1 MHQMHTTQNSPSS
14 PRTIGREELRAALA
28 DRDDVVVVET
38 LRTEH
43 FEQGHLPGA
52 VHLHPD
58 DVARRAAEVLPD
70 RDAFVV
76 TYCSNAA
83 CRNSAAVAAQLAK
96 LGYTN
101 VRRYEAGK
109 QDWQEAGLPLERG
122 AVPIA

>member
-1 MHQMHTTQNSPSS
+1 MV
-14 PRTIGREELRAALA
+14 RTISRDELRAALA
-28 DRDDVVVVET
+28 GRDDVVLVET
-38 LRTEH
+38 LRPEH

-58 DVARRAAEVLPD
+58 DVEQRAADVLPD

-76 TYCSNAA
+76 TYCPNVA
-83 CRNSAAVAAQLAK
+83 CRNSAAVAERLAK

-122 AVPIA
+122 PVPVG

>member
-1 MHQMHTTQNSPSS
+1 MV
-14 PRTIGREELRAALA
+14 RTISREELQAALA
-28 DRDDVVVVET
+28 ERDDVVLVET
-38 LRTEH
+38 LRPEH
-43 FEQGHLPGA
+43 YEQGHLPGA

-58 DVARRAAEVLPD
+58 DVERRGAQVVPD

-76 TYCSNAA
+76 TYCSNVA
-83 CRNSAAVAAQLAK
+83 CGNSRAVAERLAK

-122 AVPIA
+122 AVPVG

>member
-1 MHQMHTTQNSPSS
+1 MI
-14 PRTIGREELRAALA
+14 RTIDREQIQAALA
-28 DRDDVVVVET
+28 ERDDVVLVET
-38 LRTEH
+38 LRPEH

-58 DVARRAAEVLPD
+58 DVERRAAEVLPD

-83 CRNSAAVAAQLAK
+83 CGNSGAVAARLAK

-109 QDWQEAGLPLERG
+109 QDWQDAGLPLERG
-122 AVPIA
+122 PVPVG

>member
-1 MHQMHTTQNSPSS
+1 MT
-14 PRTIGREELRAALA
+14 RTITRQEITELLDAGAPLQL
-28 DRDDVVVVET
+28 VET
-38 LRTEH
+38 LRPQH

-58 DVARRAAEVLPD
+58 DVERRAAEVLPD

-76 TYCSNAA
+76 TYCSNVA
-83 CRNSAAVAAQLAK
+83 CGNSRAVAERLAK

-101 VRRYEAGK
+101 VARYEAGK

-122 AVPIA
+122 PVPVA

>member
-1 MHQMHTTQNSPSS
+1 MARRIT
-14 PRTIGREELRAALA
+14 REEIQAALA
-28 DRDDVVVVET
+28 ERDDVVLVET
-38 LRTEH
+38 LRPEH

-58 DVARRAAEVLPD
+58 DAERRAAEVVPD
-70 RDAFVV
+70 RGAFVV

-83 CRNSAAVAAQLAK
+83 CGNSAAVAAHLEK

-101 VRRYEAGK
+101 VHRYEAGK

-122 AVPIA
+122 AVPVG

>member
-1 MHQMHTTQNSPSS
+1 MHMHQMQTTPNTTLP
-14 PRTIGREELRAALA
+14 PRTISREELQAALA
-28 DRDDVVVVET
+28 ERDEVVLVET

-58 DVARRAAEVLPD
+58 DVAQRAAEVLHD

-83 CRNSAAVAAQLAK
+83 CRNSAAVAAHLAK

-109 QDWQEAGLPLERG
+109 QDWQDAGLPLTS
-122 AVPIA
+122 